1 MTPAKQGNAVVAL
14 EEDKAVE
21 GVRAMRHRL
30 AQTLPDYRRAV
41 EAEDNAEGFCRE
53 LRMSLRDQRKQ
64 MGIDQK
70 SLAERLGMTQSAVS
84 KIESGEGDVGVKTL
98 FRYAHALELR
108 PIFGFIPV
116 ASAIT
121 GDTGKTAEDFQISL
135 VKETFQKVCTAMT
148 GFKRALK

>member
-108 PIFGFIPV
+108 PIFG
-116 ASAIT
+116 
-121 GDTGKTAEDFQISL
+121 
-135 VKETFQKVCTAMT
+135 
-148 GFKRALK
+148 